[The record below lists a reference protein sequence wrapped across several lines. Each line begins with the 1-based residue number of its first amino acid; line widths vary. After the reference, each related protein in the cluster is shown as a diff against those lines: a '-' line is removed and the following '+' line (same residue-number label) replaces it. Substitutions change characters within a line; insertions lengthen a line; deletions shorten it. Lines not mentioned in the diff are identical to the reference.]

1 MIYSEK
7 MGGLR
12 KMTKNEKLELYQ
24 KLSEIDLELQER
36 FVTQEI
42 GYKDYLILCA
52 GKDIVQLMEDIM
64 NMS

>member
-1 MIYSEK
+1 MNYSEK
-7 MGGLR
+7 MDGLR
-12 KMTKNEKLELYQ
+12 KMTKEEKLDLYQ

-52 GKDIVQLMEDIM
+52 GKDLVQRMEDM
-64 NMS
+64 RKMS

>member
-1 MIYSEK
+1 MNFLEK
-7 MGGLR
+7 MDGLR
-12 KMTKNEKLELYQ
+12 KMTKEEKLDLYQ

-64 NMS
+64 KMS